1 MKYVQSSVIQME
13 VMTYPFK
20 WKVTR
25 SHADFVVL
33 REYLLRK
40 YPQTII
46 PPLPRFNVRKR
57 LTHKQIVKRE
67 VYYQRFLQS
76 VMRSMILR
84 TSDFLV
90 DFLKE
95 SDTHTFMVRSLSA
108 QQEEG
113 PRKLNDIATLG
124 GEIDVQ
130 AKKSARQ
137 FCDNFDSFIT
147 TYAEINNYIASKCKV
162 IQSKA
167 HDLADEFFGVASEIQ
182 RFAALLRSTEIP

>member
-1 MKYVQSSVIQME
+1 MQSSVIQMD
-13 VMTYPFK
+13 VVTYPFK
-20 WKVTR
+20 WKVIR

-46 PPLPRFNVRKR
+46 PPLPRFNTRKR
-57 LTHKQIVKRE
+57 LTHKQIVKRQ

-95 SDTHTFMVRSLSA
+95 SDQHTFMVRSL
-108 QQEEG
+108 
-113 PRKLNDIATLG
+113 
-124 GEIDVQ
+124 
-130 AKKSARQ
+130 
-137 FCDNFDSFIT
+137 
-147 TYAEINNYIASKCKV
+147 
-162 IQSKA
+162 
-167 HDLADEFFGVASEIQ
+167 
-182 RFAALLRSTEIP
+182 